1 MPGAITVLK
10 NRADGDNSL
19 RQIIGALNLDAATL
33 ALTSFADVT
42 ILLDF
47 EGIVR
52 SCCFGTD
59 TSLADD
65 MQPLTQRKWLDTLA
79 ADSLTKGRELLDAA
93 QPTGLSRHREINH
106 LGPSP
111 DKLVPVRYAAL
122 ALPSAASPGTGD
134 VLLLGRSLLSQASLQ
149 RQLVDAQQNLERDY
163 SRMRAV
169 ETRYRVLFQLG
180 RTPMLIVDVASRKVM
195 EANGAC
201 LAVFGLPASRMT
213 GRGVASLFDEN
224 DSELLQSLLTTAL
237 NTGEAKG
244 AVLRAAVGHQHFDL
258 SAHLF
263 RQEGASLLL
272 LQARPVDQAEH
283 PVGNEVIALPSLIER
298 LPEGFVITDGDGQIL
313 EANRTF
319 LDMAELP
326 MASGAIGKSLGQW
339 LGRAAVD
346 FGVLIGTLQDRGAV
360 RGFAT
365 VLRGNYGAQEP
376 VEVSAVKIVD
386 HAAPRIGFLIRTER
400 RHTDSGPR
408 GLTTLPR
415 SVEQMKD
422 LVGSVPLKELVRE
435 TTDVI
440 ERLCIEAALEL
451 TDDNRASAAEM
462 LGLSRQSLYA
472 KLHRFGLGDLG
483 GGENT

>member
-19 RQIIGALNLDAATL
+19 RQITGALSPDTAAL
-33 ALTSFADVT
+33 ALASFADVT
-42 ILLDF
+42 ILLDS

-52 SCCFGTD
+52 SCCFGAD
-59 TSLADD
+59 TTLADE
-65 MQPLTQRKWLDTLA
+65 MPPLTRRKWLDTLA
-79 ADSLTKGRELLDAA
+79 PDSLSKGRELLEAA
-93 QPTGLSRHREINH
+93 QPNGLSRPREINH
-106 LGPSP
+106 LGSTP
-111 DKLVPVRYAAL
+111 DKMVPVRYAAI
-122 ALPSAASPGTGD
+122 ALRDRGD
-134 VLLLGRSLLSQASLQ
+134 TLLLGRSLQFQASLQ
-149 RQLVDAQQNLERDY
+149 RQLVDAQQNMERDY

-195 EANGAC
+195 EANSAC
-201 LAVFGLPASRMT
+201 LDVFALPASRMT
-213 GRGVASLFDEN
+213 GRSVTSLFDEH
-224 DSELLQSLLTTAL
+224 DSDLLQTLLTTAL

-244 AVLRAAVGHQHFDL
+244 AILRAAVGHQHFDL

-272 LQARPVDQAEH
+272 LQARPVAQAEH

-326 MASGAIGKSLGQW
+326 MASGAVGKSLGQW

-346 FGVLIGTLQDRGAV
+346 FGVLVGTLQDRGTV

-365 VLRGNYGAQEP
+365 VLRGNYGAEEP

-400 RHTDSGPR
+400 RRADNEPR